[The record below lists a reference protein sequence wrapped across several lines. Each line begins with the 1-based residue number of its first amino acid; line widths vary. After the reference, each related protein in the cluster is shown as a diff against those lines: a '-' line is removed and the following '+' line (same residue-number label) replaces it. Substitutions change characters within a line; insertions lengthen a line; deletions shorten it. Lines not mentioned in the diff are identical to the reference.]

1 MHSACGVPVWEG
13 LVGRC
18 GDPCNLLLVGH
29 LYIWSRFWVALS
41 VGQVARNTIRSDS
54 DYYLFG

>member
-13 LVGRC
+13 LLGRC

-29 LYIWSRFWVALS
+29 LYIWSRFWVALP
-41 VGQVARNTIRSDS
+41 VGQAGAKCYPI
-54 DYYLFG
+54 G